1 MWKNAS
7 WNASQGRIIVGRNEI
22 VGLRTQIGRFIQ
34 YVHTTVQTLMA
45 GRPQPNDQQR
55 QLQQQ
60 QFLQQQQLQ
69 AQQQLQ
75 QAAALQQ
82 QQQQDQSQ
90 LATSLPDPSTFAGRL
105 RPEDL
110 RAPPPP
116 KRARTS
122 SVGGIASPS
131 PAATTP
137 AELRTPI
144 NAEQSP
150 PSNGKSPASSKKGT
164 PKDSKSSLGG
174 GANKKEK
181 ASAGNRKS
189 SSSGAGRSTLDQ
201 VKEEMEKRDRE
212 EDVVEVPS
220 QGPSVPTGVVATDP
234 ASVLGLQMDG
244 WEERRRQ
251 EEVRAAAKDP
261 VSFFQTQWNNL
272 HQAQLDASNAGGVP
286 NTFHDGAGGSN
297 GLDHTALARAMRD
310 IRQPSTYGSSS
321 SSSYPIASTS
331 SLPYNHLGYSSNS
344 MQDSNQPASPKS
356 PVEDNFD
363 ISFFLDASQYE
374 DEEADEEIVAPTEED
389 GGAANSQGSSSR
401 KVGSSSSSDP
411 RPIDAQTPDLLHSSG
426 PHDESPASVKEAI
439 SPPRLLPFRS
449 STSSNT
455 NATASTS
462 NPPLTNRSTPN
473 PFARTTTSANPSST
487 DASTTNAGESLSVL
501 IPSSITGDTNPSSAK
516 SISPLPLQT
525 PLGENGMEIWSEM
538 GEDSYFSG
546 GGLGGGFD
554 WEGTQ
559 LEGTNG
565 SSGWLINST

>member
-7 WNASQGRIIVGRNEI
+7 WNASQGRIILGRNEI
-22 VGLRTQIGRFIQ
+22 MGLRTQIGRFIH
-34 YVHTTVQTLMA
+34 YVHTTVQTLMN
-45 GRPQPNDQQR
+45 RPQQNDQQR

-82 QQQQDQSQ
+82 QQQENQSQ
-90 LATSLPDPSTFAGRL
+90 LATNLPDPSTFAGRL

-110 RAPPPP
+110 RAPPPS

-150 PSNGKSPASSKKGT
+150 PANGKSPASSKKGT
-164 PKDSKSSLGG
+164 PKAAG
-174 GANKKEK
+174 NKKEK
-181 ASAGNRKS
+181 PSAGNRKS
-189 SSSGAGRSTLDQ
+189 STSGTGRSTLDQ
-201 VKEEMEKRDRE
+201 VKEELEKRDRE

-261 VSFFQTQWNNL
+261 VSFFQSQWNNL
-272 HQAQLDASNAGGVP
+272 HQAQIDASNAGGVP
-286 NTFHDGAGGSN
+286 NTFHDGGGGPN

-331 SLPYNHLGYSSNS
+331 SLPYNSLGYSSNS
-344 MQDSNQPASPKS
+344 IQDSNRPASPKS
-356 PVEDNFD
+356 PVEDFD

-374 DEEADEEIVAPTEED
+374 DEEEADEEIVAPTEDD
-389 GGAANSQGSSSR
+389 GGAGNSQGSSSR

-449 STSSNT
+449 SNT

-462 NPPLTNRSTPN
+462 DSANLPPPLTNRSTPN
-473 PFARTTTSANPSST
+473 PFARNNSISANPSSA
-487 DASTTNAGESLSVL
+487 DASAESLSVL
-501 IPSSITGDTNPSSAK
+501 IPSSIAGDTNPSSSK

-546 GGLGGGFD
+546 GGVGGGFD

-565 SSGWLINST
+565 SSGWLINSS